1 MIGDV
6 AARQFQN
13 AKTGEWFMII
23 YYDGEALH
31 AFQLSREMTK
41 EELTDF
47 LERIAKPIH
56 EKLDHDILY
65 GIEPRNDPPGK
76 TKRKRSGR

>member
-6 AARQFQN
+6 TVRQFQS
-13 AKTGEWFMII
+13 AKTGEWFIII

-41 EELTDF
+41 EGLMDF
-47 LERIAKPIH
+47 LERITKQIQ

-65 GIEPRNDPPGK
+65 GIEPRDDAPGK
-76 TKRKRSGR
+76 TRRKK

>member
-6 AARQFQN
+6 AVRQFQN
-13 AKTGEWFMII
+13 AKTGEWFIII

-41 EELTDF
+41 EELMDF
-47 LERIAKPIH
+47 LERITKQIQ

-65 GIEPRNDPPGK
+65 GIEPRDDSPGK
-76 TKRKRSGR
+76 TRRKK

>member
-6 AARQFQN
+6 QIRQFQN
-13 AKTGEWFMII
+13 AKTGEWFIII
-23 YYDGEALH
+23 YYDDKALH
-31 AFQLSREMTK
+31 AFQLSRELTK

-47 LERIAKPIH
+47 LEKIAKPIQ
-56 EKLDHDILY
+56 EKLDHAILY
-65 GIEPRNDPPGK
+65 GIEPRNDSPGK